1 MTSDTSA
8 LPGAP
13 RFREKQPPAPQP
25 DIPAPRPDIPAPWSD
40 TFVQGADGA
49 DIRLRIYEPAARPS
63 VTLVWAHGGSWTRGS
78 IEGWHEACAALA
90 SLGTA
95 RIISVGYR
103 LAPRWLH
110 PTAVMDIAAATLW
123 AQQTYSHPVLV
134 GGDSAGGTLAAGV
147 ALWFR
152 DNELPLHGQVLAYP
166 PLDPECS
173 AASYRHSRSFP
184 PRSMLLDAWGEYA
197 GSETELRERLYL
209 SPLHAAKLT
218 GLCPVSLIVGT
229 ADPVRDDVEQFAQR
243 LAESSVLVDLEV
255 SPAVAHGHFLDSSP
269 ANPVHRWIHTRLSLK
284 NNQPAT
290 TEGA

>member
-8 LPGAP
+8 RPGAAY
-13 RFREKQPPAPQP
+13 RREN
-25 DIPAPRPDIPAPWSD
+25 RPSVPWTD
-40 TFVQGADGA
+40 MFVQGADGK
-49 DIRLRIYEPAARPS
+49 DIRVRVYEPAARPS

-95 RIISVGYR
+95 RIVSVGYR

-123 AQQTYSHPVLV
+123 AQKNYSHSIFI

-152 DNELPLHGQVLAYP
+152 DNGLDLDGQILAYP
-166 PLDPECS
+166 PLDPECT
-173 AASYRHSRSFP
+173 ADSYRESRSFP
-184 PRSMLLDAWGEYA
+184 PRSLLLDAWGEYV
-197 GSETELRERLYL
+197 GSDTELRGRLYL
-209 SPLHAAKLT
+209 SPLHAGKLS
-218 GLCPVSLIVGT
+218 GLCPVSLIVGST
-229 ADPVRDDVEQFAQR
+229 DPVRDDVEHFVKR
-243 LAESSVLVDLEV
+243 LAASSVPVELEI

-269 ANPVHRWIHTRLSLK
+269 TNPVHRWIHTRLS
-284 NNQPAT
+284 NPDQPPAT
-290 TEGA
+290 TDGETK

>member
-8 LPGAP
+8 RPGAAYL
-13 RFREKQPPAPQP
+13 REK
-25 DIPAPRPDIPAPWSD
+25 RPDVPWTD

-49 DIRLRIYEPAARPS
+49 DIRLRIYEPVARPA

-78 IEGWHEACAALA
+78 IDGWHEACAALA

-95 RIISVGYR
+95 RIVSVGYR
-103 LAPRWLH
+103 LAPQWLH

-123 AQQTYSHPVLV
+123 AQKTYSHPVLI

-152 DNELPLHGQVLAYP
+152 DSGLPLDGQILAYP
-166 PLDPECS
+166 PLDPECT
-173 AASYRHSRSFP
+173 ADSYRESRSFP
-184 PRSMLLDAWGEYA
+184 PRLLLLEAWGEYA
-197 GSETELRERLYL
+197 GSGKDLRERLYL

-229 ADPVRDDVEQFAQR
+229 TDPVRDDVEQFAVR
-243 LAESSVLVDLEV
+243 LKEASVPVDLAV
-255 SPAVAHGHFLDSSP
+255 SPVVGHGQFLDSSP
-269 ANPVHRWIHTRLSLK
+269 ANPVHRWIQTRLSLP
-284 NNQPAT
+284 NSQPT
-290 TEGA
+290 TTDGETR

>member
-8 LPGAP
+8 RPGAAYL
-13 RFREKQPPAPQP
+13 REKRS
-25 DIPAPRPDIPAPWSD
+25 DVPWAD

-49 DIRLRIYEPAARPS
+49 DIRMRVYEPAARPS

-78 IEGWHEACAALA
+78 IEGWHDACAALA
-90 SLGTA
+90 VLGTA

-103 LAPRWLH
+103 LAPQWLH

-123 AQQTYSHPVLV
+123 AQQRYRHPVLV

-152 DNELPLHGQVLAYP
+152 DNSLPLHGQVLAYP
-166 PLDPECS
+166 PLDPECT
-173 AASYRHSRSFP
+173 ADSYKESTSFP
-184 PRSMLLDAWGEYA
+184 PRSLLLDAWGEYT
-197 GSETELRERLYL
+197 GSGADLRGRLYL
-209 SPLHAAKLT
+209 SPLHTPKLA

-229 ADPVRDDVEQFAQR
+229 RDPVRDDVEQFAQR
-243 LAESSVLVDLEV
+243 LAASSVPVDLSV

-269 ANPVHRWIHTRLSLK
+269 ANPVHRWIQTRLSLPSS
-284 NNQPAT
+284 QPT
-290 TEGA
+290 TTDGA